1 MKRDP
6 HQLFLDERRTDQQLM
21 IRDPE
26 VAAAG
31 ARFVELTL
39 KYKYSL
45 NFSWLGRPIVQL
57 PQDIIAIQ
65 ELEWR
70 VKPDLIIE
78 TGIAH
83 GGSLILH
90 ASVLELI
97 GGDGR
102 VLGIDVDIRRQ
113 NRKAIEKH
121 PLAKRIEMIEGS
133 STDEDV
139 IRQVRDLSRNSRR
152 VMVILDSNHT
162 HEHVSKELEL
172 YSPLVSKGSYLV
184 VLDTIIEDLPD
195 DSYPDRAWGKGNN
208 PKTAV
213 WNFLKKNSRFAIDQD
228 FEQKLGI
235 TCAPD
240 GFLKCLAD

>member
-1 MKRDP
+1 MERDS
-6 HQLFLDERRTDQQLM
+6 HQIFLDERYADQQLM

-31 ARFVELTL
+31 LRFIELTL

-57 PQDIIAIQ
+57 PQDILAIQ

-78 TGIAH
+78 TGVAH

-90 ASVLELI
+90 ASILELI
-97 GGDGR
+97 GSDGR
-102 VLGIDVDIRRQ
+102 VLGIDVDIRGQ
-113 NRKAIEKH
+113 NRKAIEEH
-121 PLAKRIEMIEGS
+121 PLAKRIDMIEGS
-133 STDEDV
+133 STDEGV
-139 IRQVRDLSRNSRR
+139 IRQVRDLSRDRRR
-152 VMVILDSNHT
+152 VMVILDSHHT
-162 HEHVSKELEL
+162 HEHVSKELGL
-172 YSPLVSKGSYLV
+172 YSPLVSRGSYLI
-184 VLDTIIEDLPD
+184 VLDTVIEDLPE

-213 WNFLKKNSRFAIDQD
+213 WNFLKKNTRFAIDKD
-228 FEQKLGI
+228 FEQKMGI